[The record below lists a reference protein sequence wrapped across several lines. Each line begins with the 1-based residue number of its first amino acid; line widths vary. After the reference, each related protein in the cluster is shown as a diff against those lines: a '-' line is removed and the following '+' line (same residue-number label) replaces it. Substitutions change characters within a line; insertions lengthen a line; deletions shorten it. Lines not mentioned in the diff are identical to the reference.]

1 MRVQLAVS
9 CAMTSLPSCSGSAH
23 RRHVATAAWSCSLPH
38 CNSTKAKARL
48 RVLTHGNGLLA
59 WAGYLRFEGLP
70 DYPPS
75 ARIVDAELRLHG
87 SPACHGIH
95 GENFTHQ
102 LHVLG
107 SAKDPSALGKRCA
120 WMGFGKRGTCK
131 QGSHV
136 ALALVQQ
143 AADSDGASRGAR
155 RGQQRL
161 VAQWGRQAVEGEFRL
176 GLALH
181 GRQLEA
187 VRQSGRLSLAVT
199 SRASRNNAG
208 RRALGSW
215 HKGWTCQYLS
225 AVHSNA
231 SARPRL
237 SLTFAWPC
245 CGGGRGSSEGAA
257 ASVGAAEQVVA
268 RPPWMAVHDWASLP
282 PAARLP
288 LPWHSR
294 LASEPPAWVYDA
306 APGATV
312 EEERCAMPVT
322 RAQASGGQ
330 LAPPPAGVD
339 GSTPPPPAVSIV
351 VCFRGNENL
360 TVAAVRDAFACASE
374 VPSAEYL
381 LVDDGSDERP
391 AALPALLRSLSATF
405 GIRYSLTRYA
415 APVGFTVAVSEAAR
429 RATGTFLFILN
440 NDAGVRRHALR
451 ALYATFATHADVGM
465 VGARLVSGTGET
477 QEAGVIVW
485 RDGRGSWFGAGEP
498 DARGGGPGGG
508 GPAEG
513 RHHRTAYVRDA
524 DAVSAAAAMVPREL
538 FVRCAMFDPH
548 YAPGYYE
555 DTDLALTLRA
565 RGHRVLFQPL
575 AVVVHASP
583 HATYREA
590 AMEALSERNRR
601 HFGQKWAETLHG
613 HLPRCEDAAACSNL
627 SKPLYLELAA
637 TRLYLRRLLWI
648 DQTLPEPDRDSG
660 SVRTL
665 TLLRLLLA
673 ARVHV
678 SFVAVTRSG
687 GRAQH
692 TRYGRGLRYL
702 GVEVLPSLRE
712 LRTALDAA
720 ADPAGCALHGGL
732 GDGGGGCAAPLLGA
746 YDLIVVARRDT
757 YAAAARLLGR
767 HYPTTP
773 MIFDTVDLHFAR
785 ERGRAAFARAHAA
798 VGTGQ
803 VSGGGNGNGSGV
815 AATSAANAS
824 GSDDGW
830 AARRDLELDAVA
842 ASAVTLV
849 VSLEEREVLAAELRA
864 TARPSAQIAVVGN
877 ALVPEAPTETPFGAR
892 HGLIFVGN
900 FNHLPNRDAV
910 LFFAREVL
918 PRALAASPRARDD
931 ASFVFHVVGANRVPA
946 RILALN
952 RTEPGGRPSRV
963 VVHGHVPSL
972 RPLFTR
978 MRLSVAPLRWG
989 AGVKGKINSAHML
1002 GVPVVCS
1009 SVAAKGMGL
1018 VHGTHRLAGVDAP
1031 LPACASTRKER
1042 RACG

>member
-1 MRVQLAVS
+1 M
-9 CAMTSLPSCSGSAH
+9 
-23 RRHVATAAWSCSLPH
+23 
-38 CNSTKAKARL
+38 
-48 RVLTHGNGLLA
+48 
-59 WAGYLRFEGLP
+59 
-70 DYPPS
+70 
-75 ARIVDAELRLHG
+75 
-87 SPACHGIH
+87 PA
-95 GENFTHQ
+95 
-102 LHVLG
+102 
-107 SAKDPSALGKRCA
+107 
-120 WMGFGKRGTCK
+120 
-131 QGSHV
+131 
-136 ALALVQQ
+136 
-143 AADSDGASRGAR
+143 
-155 RGQQRL
+155 
-161 VAQWGRQAVEGEFRL
+161 
-176 GLALH
+176 
-181 GRQLEA
+181 
-187 VRQSGRLSLAVT
+187 
-199 SRASRNNAG
+199 
-208 RRALGSW
+208 
-215 HKGWTCQYLS
+215 
-225 AVHSNA
+225 
-231 SARPRL
+231 
-237 SLTFAWPC
+237 
-245 CGGGRGSSEGAA
+245 
-257 ASVGAAEQVVA
+257 
-268 RPPWMAVHDWASLP
+268 
-282 PAARLP
+282 
-288 LPWHSR
+288 
-294 LASEPPAWVYDA
+294 
-306 APGATV
+306 
-312 EEERCAMPVT
+312 T
-322 RAQASGGQ
+322 RAQAVGGQ
-330 LAPPPAGVD
+330 LAPPSTGAD
-339 GSTPPPPAVSIV
+339 GSTLPPAVSIV

-360 TVAAVRDAFACASE
+360 TVTAVRDAFACASE

-391 AALPALLRSLSATF
+391 TALTALLRSLSATF
-405 GIRYSLTRYA
+405 GIQYSLTRYA
-415 APVGFTVAVSEAAR
+415 SPVGFTVAVSEAAR
-429 RATGTFLFILN
+429 RATGKYLFILN
-440 NDAGVRRHALR
+440 NDASVRRHALR

-498 DARGGGPGGG
+498 DARGGGPGGRL
-508 GPAEG
+508 AEG

-575 AVVVHASP
+575 AIVVHASP

-637 TRLYLRRLLWI
+637 TRLYVRRLLWI

-692 TRYGRGLRYL
+692 ARYERGLRWL

-712 LRTALDAA
+712 LRDALNASP
-720 ADPAGCALHGGL
+720 DPAGCAPHGGW
-732 GDGGGGCAAPLLGA
+732 GDGGGGCTASMLGA

-757 YAAAARLLGR
+757 YVAAARLLGR
-767 HYPTTP
+767 HYPIAP

-785 ERGRAAFARAHAA
+785 ERGRARFARAQAA
-798 VGTGQ
+798 VGMAQ
-803 VSGGGNGNGSGV
+803 VPGGNRNSSDV
-815 AATSAANAS
+815 ATSAVNAS
-824 GSDDGW
+824 GTDDGW

-849 VSLEEREVLAAELRA
+849 VSDEEREALAAELRA
-864 TARPSAQIAVVGN
+864 TSRPSAQIAVVGN
-877 ALVPEAPTETPFGAR
+877 ALVPEAPTDAPFAAR
-892 HGLIFVGN
+892 RGIIFVGN

-910 LFFAREVL
+910 LYFAREVL
-918 PRALAASPRARDD
+918 PRALAASSRARDD

-946 RILALN
+946 PILALN
-952 RTEPGGRPSRV
+952 RTESGGQPARIV
-963 VVHGHVPSL
+963 IHGYVPSL
-972 RPLFTR
+972 RPLFAR

-1009 SVAAKGMGL
+1009 SVAARGMGL
-1018 VHGTHRLAGVDAP
+1018 VHGTHRPAGVNMSQERTAS
-1031 LPACASTRKER
+1031 PAEGRSSW
-1042 RACG
+1042 RA